1 MTVGINDIEDIK
13 QIPEQADIFW
23 EKLQLDRKHKELIL
37 NFIVAHETE
46 STLNGKGTKQNID
59 DFTTGKGKGLVI
71 LLYGKVL
78 KSKKILIALTS
89 YRSSGS
95 RENTDRRELGNIAMQ
110 AISLPDCIRHEP
122 QRSNCRGKTAKFS
135 LSSQTL
141 GCYSPAVRIQP
152 MRTL

>member
-95 RENTDRRELGNIAMQ
+95 REKIAMQ